1 MATKNEILAQ
11 LYAIKA
17 GLSIISQEKDKI
29 AKQESILQSID
40 NDLAKARAELS
51 VHNDSEQRT
60 KKEIANL
67 QERLKN
73 PNVSHIKI
81 SYTAPKSTW
90 WIFVIGFILGMVLPI
105 AIGAA
110 IGGEEWFDNML
121 SVALAWAGG
130 FAGLFVAGPINK
142 KVQKKAEDEALAKAE
157 AEYQKKLEREKQH
170 QAKQITTQIENFN
183 KGLAIQKQK
192 QEALQNTIATLSEKF
207 NQQLEIYNTQKD
219 ISLSLVKTVYD
230 ALIAEYSSLLD
241 PRDWKNIDFIIFYYE
256 TGRVDTIKEALIH
269 VDKQRQTDTIA
280 KAIKQASVE
289 ISSTINTSMATLRSD
304 LNSCFGALST
314 QLDKSMQIQLQALQQ
329 SNSAIGA
336 LSSSV
341 GELGG
346 QLQSA
351 LTNLGNEQALTNALL
366 DKVATSS
373 DTLVDDLNYVMGYK
387 APYYL
392 KK

>member
-40 NDLAKARAELS
+40 SDLAKARAELS

-73 PNVSHIKI
+73 PNLNHIKKTTKEVPVKWAI
-81 SYTAPKSTW
+81 LIA
-90 WIFVIGFILGMVLPI
+90 GFIIGMILPI
-105 AIGAA
+105 TIGAM
-110 IGGEEWFDNML
+110 IGGKDWFED
-121 SVALAWAGG
+121 SAWVAWVGA
-130 FAGLFVAGPINK
+130 FAGIGLAIPIHISIH
-142 KVQKKAEDEALAKAE
+142 KKAQAKADAQAE
-157 AEYQKKLEREKQH
+157 EEYQKALQREKQH

-230 ALIAEYSSLLD
+230 ALIAEYSPLLD

-289 ISSTINTSMATLRSD
+289 ISSTINTSMAMLRSD

-314 QLDKSMQIQLQALQQ
+314 QLNQSMQIQLQALQQ

-336 LSSSV
+336 LSGSV
-341 GELGG
+341 GELGDKLQATLG
-346 QLQSA
+346 Q
-351 LTNLGNEQALTNALL
+351 LGNEQALTNALL

-373 DTLVDDLNYVMGYK
+373 DTLVNDLNYVMGYK